1 MDPTPAT
8 VYVVDDDAQ
17 VRRALERLIRA
28 MGYRVSAFGSAADF
42 LAAHDSECTGCIIL
56 DVAMPDCDGLDLQR
70 QLKESGRDRP
80 IIFLT
85 GHGSIPLSVQAMKA
99 GAVTFLTKPISER
112 ELAAVLSEAIALDC
126 ASRQTRATQSIVL
139 KRLDSLTRRERQVLQ
154 YVVEGRLNKQIAA
167 ELGTVEQT
175 VKVHRARVMK
185 KMGARS
191 VAELVRYATSVEW
204 AAMSR
209 PSPHSADDGI
219 GMSVVSQE

>member
-1 MDPTPAT
+1 
-8 VYVVDDDAQ
+8 VYIVDDDAQ

-28 MGYRVSAFGSAADF
+28 MGYRVSAFGSAAEF
-42 LAAHDSECTGCIIL
+42 LAAHDPECTGCIIL

-85 GHGSIPLSVQAMKA
+85 GHGSIPLSVQAMRA
-99 GAVTFLTKPISER
+99 GAVTFLTKPITER
-112 ELAAVLSEAIALDC
+112 DLAAVVGEAIALDR

-139 KRLDSLTRRERQVLQ
+139 QRLRSLTRRERQVLQ
-154 YVVEGRLNKQIAA
+154 FVVEGRLNKQIAA

-204 AAMSR
+204 AMAR
-209 PSPHSADDGI
+209 GTSAHGTDDVV
-219 GMSVVSQE
+219 GMTAGAQE

>member
-1 MDPTPAT
+1 VDIPAT

-17 VRRALERLIRA
+17 VRRALERLLRA

-42 LAAHDSECTGCIIL
+42 LAAHDPDCTGCIVL
-56 DVAMPDCDGLDLQR
+56 DVAMPDCGGLDLQK
-70 QLKESGRDRP
+70 QLKESGRERP

-99 GAVTFLTKPISER
+99 GAVTFLTKPITER
-112 ELAAVLSEAIALDC
+112 DLAAVVSEAITLDR
-126 ASRQTRATQSIVL
+126 ASRQTRATQNIVL
-139 KRLDSLTRRERQVLQ
+139 QRLGSLTRRERQVLQ
-154 YVVEGRLNKQIAA
+154 FVVEGRLNKQIAA

-204 AAMSR
+204 AMAQR
-209 PSPHSADDGI
+209 LPARSADDALA
-219 GMSVVSQE
+219 MSASLQE